1 MNLAPFIDLNEL
13 TLQLTSGLSFCC
25 LKCLQSKREKNMRQ
39 KIQITWSI
47 REKPRKKVCVLEHH
61 LPDGGG
67 DGLPRA
73 VVPDELG
80 VLVRPLEDVHCRLR
94 VVPHGVHE
102 HARQETH
109 QS

>member
-1 MNLAPFIDLNEL
+1 
-13 TLQLTSGLSFCC
+13 
-25 LKCLQSKREKNMRQ
+25 MRQ

-67 DGLPRA
+67 DSLPRA

-80 VLVRPLEDVHCRLR
+80 VLVCPLEDVHCCLR

-102 HARQETH
+102 HTRQETH
-109 QS
+109 QSQPHLRGRDEVEREREGQKRWDRD